1 MSDLNYLF
9 SFIRHGRSGY
19 VFKGARFMT
28 GDLLPWSQLRQRT
41 L

>member
-1 MSDLNYLF
+1 MSDLSYLF
-9 SFIRHGRSGY
+9 AFLRHVRSVY
-19 VFKGARFMT
+19 AFKGARSMT